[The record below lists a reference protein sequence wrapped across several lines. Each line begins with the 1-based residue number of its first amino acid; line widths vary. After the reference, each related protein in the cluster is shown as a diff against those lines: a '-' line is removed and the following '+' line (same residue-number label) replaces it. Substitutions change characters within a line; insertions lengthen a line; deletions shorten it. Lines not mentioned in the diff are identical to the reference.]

1 MTAPPTPDDDYPA
14 RRLDLI
20 FAALADPTRRALLDR
35 LLAHDGQRTSE
46 LAVGFAMS
54 RQAISKHL
62 DVLEEAGLVVSQR
75 KQGETRLFLNRMP
88 LRRFLN
94 IWIEKYTRLQ
104 VRVDCF

>member
-1 MTAPPTPDDDYPA
+1 MTAPPTPDDYPA

-88 LRRFLN
+88 LRRFLSM
-94 IWIEKYTRLQ
+94 WIEKYTRLQ

>member
-1 MTAPPTPDDDYPA
+1 MTAPPTPDDYPA

-20 FAALADPTRRALLDR
+20 FAALAD
-35 LLAHDGQRTSE
+35 
-46 LAVGFAMS
+46 

-62 DVLEEAGLVVSQR
+62 DVLEEAGLVVSRR

-88 LRRFLN
+88 LRRSLSM
-94 IWIEKYTRLQ
+94 WIEKYTRLQ